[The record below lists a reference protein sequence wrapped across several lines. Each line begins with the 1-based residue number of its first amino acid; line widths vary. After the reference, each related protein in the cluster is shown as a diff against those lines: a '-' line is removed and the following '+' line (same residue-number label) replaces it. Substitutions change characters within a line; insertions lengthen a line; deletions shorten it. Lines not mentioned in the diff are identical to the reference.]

1 MTSRNRR
8 NKRRAAHECAGKVR
22 YERKSE
28 AINRALVMSKKH
40 GRLLVQYKCRQ
51 CYGFHI
57 GKPSMTTEAKN
68 LQFEDIKDV
77 GEHVEEAMGLIRE
90 NHYLTDAVTKQQSVE
105 FLDYLKSRL
114 DDLKDELQTEILK
127 EQKREVLEKNKEALK
142 SFSGKMR
149 FRDE

>member
-1 MTSRNRR
+1 MTSKNRR

-22 YERKSE
+22 YERESE

-40 GRLLVQYKCRQ
+40 GRPLVQYKCRQ

-57 GKPSMTTEAKN
+57 GKPRMTTEAKN
-68 LQFEDIKDV
+68 LQFEDVKDV
-77 GEHVEEAMGLIRE
+77 SDHVEEVMERIRE
-90 NHYLTDAVTKQQSVE
+90 NHYLTDAVTRQQSVE

-127 EQKREVLEKNKEALK
+127 EEKAKVIEQNKEALK

-149 FRDE
+149 FSDE